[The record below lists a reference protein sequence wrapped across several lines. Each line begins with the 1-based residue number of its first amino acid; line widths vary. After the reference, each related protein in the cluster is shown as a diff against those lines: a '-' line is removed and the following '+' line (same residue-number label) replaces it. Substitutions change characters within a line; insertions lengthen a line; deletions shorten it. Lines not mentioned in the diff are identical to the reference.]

1 MFRCYIIVLGIIQI
15 SLSIIVS
22 FIFAK
27 CICIIFQV
35 LSDCS
40 AEGKHYLCRQ
50 IQFVVYMYIYEL

>member
-15 SLSIIVS
+15 SDTLLSIIVS

-40 AEGKHYLCRQ
+40 AEG
-50 IQFVVYMYIYEL
+50 VYIYEL